1 MTRMSGQHTL
11 GPSGGAARA
20 EPVGAGVPCEPF
32 DKLRANGSQ
41 AVRAEPPVTFGP
53 ETPLSVRAEPVK
65 APRRSTDARLGLFTR
80 DLRIAAR
87 HRLGWL
93 LPLAFFVAALSLFP
107 LGLGADTAL
116 LRRVA
121 PGVVWACA
129 LLSMLLALQSMFS
142 GDLADGSLEQV
153 LLGQPSLVRQVAE
166 RVLAQWLLGGAPLVL
181 LSPLAGLAFGLPGD
195 VAGVLALSLLLGT
208 PVLALLGALGAA
220 LTLGLRHGSALVYLL
235 VLPLAMPT
243 LVFGSGAV
251 LAALNGEA
259 ADAALSLQGALLIL
273 TALGAPPL
281 TAAALRIA
289 ME

>member
-1 MTRMSGQHTL
+1 MAMDGVPASARVAV
-11 GPSGGAARA
+11 PAART
-20 EPVGAGVPCEPF
+20 G
-32 DKLRANGSQ
+32 
-41 AVRAEPPVTFGP
+41 GP
-53 ETPLSVRAEPVK
+53 
-65 APRRSTDARLGLFTR
+65 DARLGLFAR

-87 HRLGWL
+87 HRVGWL

-107 LGLGADTAL
+107 LGLGAETAL

-129 LLSMLLALQSMFS
+129 LLAMLLALHGMFTA
-142 GDLADGSLEQV
+142 DWADGSLEQM
-153 LLGQPSLVRQVAE
+153 LIGQRPLVRQVAE

-181 LSPLAGLAFGLPGD
+181 LSPLAGLAFGLPAP
-195 VAGVLALSLLLGT
+195 VAGVLGFSLLLGT
-208 PVLALLGALGAA
+208 PVLALLGAVGAA

-259 ADAALSLQGALLIL
+259 YEAALSLQGALLIL

>member
-1 MTRMSGQHTL
+1 MTPSTTAAAMPPAGRTL
-11 GPSGGAARA
+11 ANAAAR
-20 EPVGAGVPCEPF
+20 
-32 DKLRANGSQ
+32 
-41 AVRAEPPVTFGP
+41 P
-53 ETPLSVRAEPVK
+53 EATK
-65 APRRSTDARLGLFTR
+65 IGNDARLSVLAR
-80 DLRIAAR
+80 DLRLAAR
-87 HRLGWL
+87 QQIGWL
-93 LPLAFFVAALSLFP
+93 LPLAFFLAALSLFP
-107 LGLGADTAL
+107 LGLGAEPSL

-121 PGVVWACA
+121 PGVVWVCA
-129 LLSMLLALQSMFS
+129 LLSMLLSMHSMFS
-142 GDLADGSLEQV
+142 ADHADGSLEQM
-153 LLGQPSLVRQVAE
+153 LIAQRPLTRLVAE
-166 RVLAQWLLGGAPLVL
+166 RTLAQLLLGGAPLVL

-251 LAALNGEA
+251 LAALNGEVV
-259 ADAALSLQGALLIL
+259 DAALSLQGALLIL